1 MGGGFAARRPR
12 VKQAS
17 RLAPA
22 PRDAITAGMQTFLIL
37 LVAAAMLGTLGVLVA
52 GLIAMARGTDSAT
65 SQKLMRYR
73 VVFQGVALL
82 LFGLLM
88 LLLR

>member
-1 MGGGFAARRPR
+1 
-12 VKQAS
+12 
-17 RLAPA
+17 
-22 PRDAITAGMQTFLIL
+22 MQTFLTL

-52 GLIAMARGTDSAT
+52 GLIAMARGADSGT

-73 VVFQGVALL
+73 VVLQGVALL